1 MTKKTVRP
9 VSDWV
14 IIGRIGHME
23 QFSALSRAL
32 FERRHLITQDELEA
46 QTGASDQIYIKIRPH
61 GYIKRHN
68 QYARKPLENIGAF
81 QCAALRSDGI
91 SYDLTCSEGHA
102 TILVGRKDD
111 FQGAR
116 PQIGPSHGYGPGD
129 DGNGDRY

>member
-1 MTKKTVRP
+1 MAKKTVRP

-61 GYIKRHN
+61 GYIKRQN
-68 QYARKPLENIGAF
+68 QYTLKPLESLGAF

-102 TILVGRKDD
+102 IVLVGRKDD

-116 PQIGPSHGYGPGD
+116 PQIGSGRGYGSGD
-129 DGNGDRY
+129 SGNGDY